1 MSRVLTIREV
11 VYLAEKAAVEAYNA
25 VKEGGGS
32 DADAHAAAGDAF
44 RDGFPTLS
52 SRPAVLAY
60 LALAVRGIEQRLVTH
75 HEARLMVMTAR
86 TWLQASQPA
95 KVVSQ

>member
-1 MSRVLTIREV
+1 MSNVLTIREV
-11 VYLAEKAAVEAYNA
+11 VYLAEKAAVEAFNA

-32 DADAHAAAGDAF
+32 DDDAHEAAMIAY

-60 LALAVRGIEQRLVTH
+60 LALAVRGLERQLLGH
-75 HEARLMVMTAR
+75 SEARLMVMTAR
-86 TWLQASQPA
+86 TWLAASQPA